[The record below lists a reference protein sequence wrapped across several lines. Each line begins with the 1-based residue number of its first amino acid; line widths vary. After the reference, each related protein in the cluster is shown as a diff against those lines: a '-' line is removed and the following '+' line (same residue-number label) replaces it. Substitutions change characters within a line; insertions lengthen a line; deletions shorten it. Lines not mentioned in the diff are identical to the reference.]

1 MSRFQ
6 PFLLI
11 FCAGLALGLPLPAAK
26 AAESP
31 KVNAGANTPV
41 PPVKIVRS
49 PRFHLPIDCTI
60 GTDCWVL
67 NYPDVGL
74 DKDGV
79 AIDTGCNARTYE
91 GHKGTD
97 IMIADADAMKRGVD
111 VVAARGGKIMRVRN
125 SEDDH
130 FPVSQ
135 ETLDQIKADKK
146 ECGNAVLIEHDDGWQ
161 SMYCHMKKGSVIVK
175 AGQIVKTGE
184 KLGQVGASG
193 MTQFPHIH
201 IGIIHKASVID
212 PFTGHDITQ
221 ACGADGTS
229 LWEKS
234 AGLSYQPL
242 TLFTMGFGDAP
253 PSMKA
258 IEQTRAPKINVTK
271 DSAALVFHAVLLGLK
286 KDDAIALQIIDPDGQ
301 VYAQRKIRQE
311 KDRTRQMFYV
321 GRKTP
326 EGAQLKQGVYK
337 GKLVVVSS
345 DKSGG
350 ITVNETSEIDIE

>member
-11 FCAGLALGLPLPAAK
+11 FCAALALGLPLPASK
-26 AAESP
+26 AAEAP
-31 KVNAGANTPV
+31 KVNAGSGTPV
-41 PPVKIVRS
+41 PPIKIVRT
-49 PRFHLPIDCTI
+49 PRFHLPIDCTV

-67 NYPDVGL
+67 NYPDVGA

-79 AIDTGCNARTYE
+79 AVDTRCNARTYE

-111 VVAARGGKIMRVRN
+111 VLAARAGKIMRVRN

-130 FPVSQ
+130 FPVTQ
-135 ETLDQIKADKK
+135 ETLDKIKADKK

-161 SMYCHMKKGSVIVK
+161 TMYCHMKKGSVIVK

-184 KLGQVGASG
+184 KIGQVGASG

-221 ACGADGTS
+221 ACGDKGTS

-234 AGLSYQPL
+234 AGLTYQPL
-242 TLFTMGFGDAP
+242 TVFTMGFSDTP
-253 PSMKA
+253 PSMET
-258 IEQTRAPKINVTK
+258 IEQTRAPKTSVTK
-271 DSAALVFHAVLLGLK
+271 DSPAILLHAVLLGVK
-286 KDDAIALQIIDPDGQ
+286 KDDAITLQIMDPDGDI
-301 VYAQRKIRQE
+301 YAQRQIKME
-311 KDRTRQMFYV
+311 KDRARQMLYV

-326 EGAQLKQGVYK
+326 EGTALKTGIYQGK
-337 GKLVVVSS
+337 ISVVRA
-345 DKSGG
+345 D
-350 ITVNETSEIDIE
+350 ETFNDTLDINIQ